1 MRLCSVWHFVIL
13 IVLILGLS
21 AFRFIPCSSPA
32 LLCVPGYDSLFPGLL
47 LPGLAGQWGCWQETG
62 GQRKGEA
69 RVFLLL
75 PPLEAPLAAAAQHD
89 T

>member
-21 AFRFIPCSSPA
+21 AFRFIPCPSPSW
-32 LLCVPGYDSLFPGLL
+32 LYIPGYDYL
-47 LPGLAGQWGCWQETG
+47 LPGRAGQWGHWQETG

-69 RVFLLL
+69 RVFLFL
-75 PPLEAPLAAAAQHD
+75 PLPLEASLVAAA
-89 T
+89 